1 MPAARLRLSAARSF
15 TNAWTMRNG
24 IRQSRP
30 IADQKLTNSKSEPSS
45 LPSGSTARMR
55 QPFS

>member
-1 MPAARLRLSAARSF
+1 LSAARSF

-30 IADQKLTNSKSEPSS
+30 IADQKLTNSKSERSS